1 MQSFQWQVLL
11 AFMDDRKTKIIRDQR
26 DRLTREAQAQA
37 RHSLNNG
44 EAAVSPS
51 NSSFPSAEIPGS
63 GHILSSS
70 EPIVDEPPYHD

>member
-1 MQSFQWQVLL
+1 
-11 AFMDDRKTKIIRDQR
+11 MDDRKTKIIRDQR
-26 DRLTREAQAQA
+26 DRLTREAQA

-51 NSSFPSAEIPGS
+51 DSSFPSAEILGS

-70 EPIVDEPPYHD
+70 KPIVDEPPYHD